1 MKKLLR
7 FLWTGTWHDHHWEV
21 YQETIIVDDD
31 DVRIG
36 NKFTLQCKTCGE
48 MKVFRTDNLF

>member
-1 MKKLLR
+1 MKKLFR
-7 FLWTGTWHDHHWEV
+7 FLWTGAWHDHHWEV

-48 MKVFRTDNLF
+48 MKVFKTY

>member
-7 FLWTGTWHDHHWEV
+7 FLWTGSWHDHYWEV
-21 YQETIIVDDD
+21 YKTTTIVDED

-36 NKFTLQCKTCGE
+36 DKYTLRCKHCGE
-48 MKVFRTDNLF
+48 MKLFKTSIGI